1 VEERLARQSP
11 VTDPGIHHAA
21 VADAVRAAT
30 PPEVVHGLVI
40 HLGLGRYYDWK
51 VPRDRMP
58 EAELRG
64 VEALL
69 SRALELDP
77 SPLHVA
83 RPPERRLVGHC
94 RVAAVVA
101 CSLYRAA
108 GVPCAARAG
117 FRAYHRKRVAAE
129 TWDHWICE
137 VLADGRGRYVDPELD
152 DVLQRVTGD
161 DVDPLDI
168 PRDAF
173 VTAGEAWLAVR
184 SGEARGEQFG
194 LDPSDAGA
202 DYVRAMLLR
211 DLAALNGW
219 EAAGSDTWGLAG
231 VSAESLGE
239 DDLTLFDSVAEATAV
254 GAAGV
259 ERARELYASDP
270 RLRPTLA

>member
-1 VEERLARQSP
+1 VDDRFAQQSP
-11 VTDPGIHHAA
+11 VTEPGIHRDGVVAA
-21 VADAVRAAT
+21 ARAAS

-40 HLGLGRYYDWK
+40 HLGLGRFYDWE
-51 VPRDRMP
+51 VPRERMP

-94 RVAAVVA
+94 RVATVVA

-108 GVPCAARAG
+108 GVPCVARAG
-117 FRAYHRKRVAAE
+117 FRAYHGKRFAAE

-137 VLADGRGRYVDPELD
+137 VFVEGRWTYVDPELD

-161 DVDPLDI
+161 GVDPLDI

-173 VTAGEAWLAVR
+173 VTAGDAWLAVR
-184 SGEARGEQFG
+184 SGEAKGEQFG
-194 LDPSDAGA
+194 LDPTDAGA

-219 EAAGSDTWGLAG
+219 EAAGADKWGLAG
-231 VSAESLGE
+231 MSAESLGE
-239 DDLTLFDSVAEATAV
+239 DDLALLDAVAEATAV
-254 GAAGV
+254 GAAGA
-259 ERARELYASDP
+259 ERARQLYESDP
-270 RLRPTLA
+270 RLRPTLD